1 MISRPQRRKS
11 DMTSGIAFLLSALL
25 LIFASG
31 LGAETTNRCV
41 DGEGPVKKETRALP
55 RYENIILDGAF
66 DVFIDFNE
74 KDGAAILEAQ
84 GNLLPLIDTTVE
96 SNTLTVKTRKSVCT
110 SMTLKITL
118 HPGSLKTL
126 VLDGAEDV
134 ELRDIAGQAAAFTI
148 NGSGGI
154 RGNGRLDRASIDING
169 SGTVRMK
176 SVRTAEVAVRITG
189 TGDVEVSADKTLDV
203 QIDGAGDVA
212 YFGNPQVKQEI
223 EGAGTVRQADK

>member
-1 MISRPQRRKS
+1 
-11 DMTSGIAFLLSALL
+11 L